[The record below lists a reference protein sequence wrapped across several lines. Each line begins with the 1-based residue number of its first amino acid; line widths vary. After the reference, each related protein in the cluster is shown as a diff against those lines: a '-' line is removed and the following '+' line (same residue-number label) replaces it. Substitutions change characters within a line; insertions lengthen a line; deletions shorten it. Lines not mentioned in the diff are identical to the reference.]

1 MSDTKHDLD
10 TVIDAIRGTGRWIKD
25 GNPNTSGGNLSAIA
39 RRLNVTRAT
48 VYNYAK
54 RWKTVED
61 AIEEEK
67 QGMLDFTENQ
77 LFKQVQAGNIT
88 AIIFTLKTI
97 GKSRGYVERQEH
109 DLTGEQKIIFEV
121 IRDRDPLQD

>member
-10 TVIDAIRGTGRWIKD
+10 TVIDAIRGTGQWLKD
-25 GNPNTSGGNLSAIA
+25 GQPNTSGGNLSAIA

-61 AIEEEK
+61 TIEEEK

-88 AIIFTLKTI
+88 AIIFTLKTL
-97 GKSRGYVERQEH
+97 GKRRGYVESQEIEH
-109 DLTGEQKIIFEV
+109 SGSVDV
-121 IRDRDPLQD
+121 IRVSWDKHADNTD

>member
-1 MSDTKHDLD
+1 MSNTKHDLD
-10 TVIDAIRGTGRWIKD
+10 TVIDAIRGTGQWLKN
-25 GNPNTSGGNLSAIA
+25 GQPNTSGGNLSAVA

-48 VYNYAK
+48 VYNYVK

-88 AIIFTLKTI
+88 AIIFTLKTL
-97 GKSRGYVERQEH
+97 GKSRGYIERQEIKH
-109 DLTGEQKIIFEV
+109 SGGGKIIVSVE
-121 IRDRDPLQD
+121 D

>member
-1 MSDTKHDLD
+1 MSNTKHDLD
-10 TVIDAIRGTGRWIKD
+10 TVIDAIRGTGQWLSD
-25 GNPNTSGGNLSAIA
+25 GQPKTSGGNLSAIA

-48 VYNYAK
+48 VYNYAN

-88 AIIFTLKTI
+88 AIIFTLKTL
-97 GKSRGYVERQEH
+97 GKNRGYVERQEITGKDGT
-109 DLTGEQKIIFEV
+109 DLYRVNWDEIDGSNS
-121 IRDRDPLQD
+121 